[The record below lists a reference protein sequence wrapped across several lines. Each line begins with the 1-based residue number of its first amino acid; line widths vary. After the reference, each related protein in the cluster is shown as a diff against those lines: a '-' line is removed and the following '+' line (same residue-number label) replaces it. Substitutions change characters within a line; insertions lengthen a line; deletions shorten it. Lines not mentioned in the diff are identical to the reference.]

1 MSDIEKKI
9 DEALASLRAAHPRA
23 RERTLRIARE
33 RPLRGL
39 SPAWAEAALALARA
53 TGHVVTTSAD
63 GGAVPNSY
71 KYRAQ
76 TDFLRVVARPDGTAD
91 VTATRTH
98 ARSVSG
104 GGGAGWGA
112 IWISGGADLADAI
125 KPHLPKGSTRRENGN
140 LKINGATADL
150 WRVVHAL
157 TADYAAAAAAVAAD
171 AARSAALDAALGED
185 LAW

>member
-23 RERTLRIARE
+23 RERTLR
-33 RPLRGL
+33 GL
-39 SPAWAEAALALARA
+39 DAAWAEAASALARA
-53 TGHVVTTSAD
+53 TGHTVTTAAD
-63 GGAVPNSY
+63 GGAVPGAY
-71 KYRAQ
+71 KYRAEA
-76 TDFLRVVARPDGTAD
+76 DLIRVAAHPDGTAD

-98 ARSVSG
+98 ARKVRG
-104 GGGAGWGA
+104 GDDGGWGA
-112 IWISGGADLADAI
+112 LWVRGGADLADAI
-125 KPHLPKGSTRRENGN
+125 KPHLPKGATRREGGS
-140 LKINGATADL
+140 LRVHGGTADV